1 MNRFGTYEGNKSVQ
15 PPAGEE
21 AVRTK
26 QPPKE
31 LSQKEAPRAEVVYKR
46 MHYRNTVPDG
56 RMLVF
61 MTGFCL
67 GMVFFY
73 LSGGI
78 KGNGDFI
85 RGIFSIDSF
94 SEVKNFLVNKGGL
107 LEYILGIRFGQFIF
121 VLLCATST
129 IGGVLAYGILGWC
142 GFELALLVF
151 AAVYQ
156 YGVLGLLFSVL
167 LFLPHGIF
175 YAFVLLIVFNKA
187 WKTNKEAASGRAS
200 GKRGLSRHLAEVR
213 NFLIIM
219 GIFFMGVLS
228 ETYINPEILK
238 RLALLF

>member
-1 MNRFGTYEGNKSVQ
+1 MNRFGTYEGNKPVQ
-15 PPAGEE
+15 NPAEREPVRTE
-21 AVRTK
+21 AVR
-26 QPPKE
+26 E
-31 LSQKEAPRAEVVYKR
+31 EAPRAEVVYKR
-46 MHYRNTVPDG
+46 MRYRNTVPDG

-85 RGIFSIDSF
+85 RGLFSIDSF
-94 SEVKNFLVNKGGL
+94 SEIKNFLVNKGGL
-107 LEYILGIRFGQFIF
+107 LEYIFGVRFGQLIF

-129 IGGVLAYGILGWC
+129 VGGVLAYGLLGWC

-156 YGVLGLLFSVL
+156 YGVLGLLLSVL

-175 YAFVLLIVFNKA
+175 YAFALLLVFRKA
-187 WKTNKEAASGRAS
+187 WKANKGAVSGN
-200 GKRGLSRHLAEVR
+200 GKKRRGLPARLVEAR
-213 NFLIIM
+213 NFLIIL
-219 GIFFMGVLS
+219 GIFFLGILS